1 MKMKSW
7 MTLTASC
14 VALVLA
20 GCKAPGG
27 SHGDPT
33 QRNDPYAQNNTPEGP
48 YVAVAK
54 PNSPEAAG
62 APVVLLNSELV
73 QQLAVDRPPIVQRN
87 VNNLLQ
93 IQVGLRNRTDD
104 KRLRIQ
110 VQTMFFDET
119 GRVLYSQPGSEAAWQ
134 TLVLS
139 PNQTTYYTQQA
150 LTSEATR
157 YVVRVRF
164 VKKTR

>member
-1 MKMKSW
+1 MKIKSW
-7 MTLTASC
+7 MTM
-14 VALVLA
+14 ALLVGAIAWA
-20 GCKAPGG
+20 GCKAPQGP
-27 SHGDPT
+27 HPDPM
-33 QRNDPYAQNNTPEGP
+33 QPYNPDASKNTPEGP

-62 APVVLLNSELV
+62 APVVLLNSGLV
-73 QQLAVDRPPIVQRN
+73 QELAVDRPPIVQRN
-87 VNNLLQ
+87 ANNLLQ
-93 IQVGLRNRTDD
+93 IQVGLRNRIDD

-119 GRVLYSQPGSEAAWQ
+119 GRVLYSQPGSEAAWE

-150 LTSEATR
+150 LTPEATR
-157 YVVRVRF
+157 YVVRVRY
-164 VKKTR
+164 VKTNR

>member
-1 MKMKSW
+1 MKIKSS
-7 MTLTASC
+7 MTMAMLAGV
-14 VALVLA
+14 VAWA
-20 GCKAPGG
+20 GCKAPQGQ
-27 SHGDPT
+27 HPDPM
-33 QRNDPYAQNNTPEGP
+33 QPYNPDASRNTSEGP

-62 APVVLLNSELV
+62 APVVLLNSDLV
-73 QQLAVDRPPIVQRN
+73 DKLAIDRPPIVQRN
-87 VNNLLQ
+87 ANNFLQ

-104 KRLRIQ
+104 ERLRIQ
-110 VQTMFFDET
+110 VQTLFFDET

-139 PNQTTYYTQQA
+139 PNETIFYTQQA
-150 LTSEATR
+150 LTADAVR
-157 YVVRVRF
+157 YTVRVRY